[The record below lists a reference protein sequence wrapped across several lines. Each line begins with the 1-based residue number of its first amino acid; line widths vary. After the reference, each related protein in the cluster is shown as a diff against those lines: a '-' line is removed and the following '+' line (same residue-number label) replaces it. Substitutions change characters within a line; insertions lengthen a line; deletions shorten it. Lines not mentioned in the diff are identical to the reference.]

1 MDHAKRDSHRWP
13 YFLPDGQ
20 HFLYLA
26 VSHTKSYDDNDG
38 IYIASLD
45 GKESHRVM
53 KGFANAAYA
62 AGRLLFMRDSMLMA
76 QPFDPKN
83 GHAQWRGR
91 EAGGGCALR
100 PPVWRRDGKEL
111 FYWTQDN
118 RLMSVPITLRPQG
131 IELGAA
137 RMLFRFNRAVGTV
150 GIISPYDVSADGER
164 IVLITT
170 PEAPRPITLVT
181 NWTADL
187 KP

>member
-1 MDHAKRDSHRWP
+1 VRAAGGSPAPATVMDHAKQDSHRWP

-76 QPFDPKN
+76 QPFDPKTATLS
-83 GHAQWRGR
+83 GEAERLVEDVLSDQTTWRGQFD
-91 EAGGGCALR
+91 ASGSGVLAYISGGLTPWQATWFDRSGKQIGVDGDTCFPYVFPPTGPGWR
-100 PPVWRRDGKEL
+100 PKPVKMKTRYGSTIASE
-111 FYWTQDN
+111 
-118 RLMSVPITLRPQG
+118 P
-131 IELGAA
+131 
-137 RMLFRFNRAVGTV
+137 
-150 GIISPYDVSADGER
+150 
-164 IVLITT
+164 
-170 PEAPRPITLVT
+170 
-181 NWTADL
+181 
-187 KP
+187 